1 MEGQIIDV
9 MRETIMLLI
18 QVAAPILLVALSVGL
33 VVSIFQ
39 TVTSIQEQ
47 TLAFIPKILAVFA
60 AIVLFGPW
68 MLNMLTQF
76 ITNIISKFSDFIIYG

>member
-18 QVAAPILLVALSVGL
+18 KVASPILLVALSVGL
-33 VVSIFQ
+33 IVSIFQ

-68 MLNMLTQF
+68 MLTMLSQF
-76 ITNIISKFSDFIIYG
+76 VTDIISKFSEFIL

>member
-18 QVAAPILLVALSVGL
+18 KVASPILLVALSVGL
-33 VVSIFQ
+33 IVSIFQ

-60 AIVLFGPW
+60 AIIFFGPW
-68 MLNMLTQF
+68 MLTMLSQF
-76 ITNIISKFSDFIIYG
+76 VTDIISKFSDFIV

>member
-47 TLAFIPKILAVFA
+47 TLAFIPKILAVFS

-68 MLNMLTQF
+68 MLSMLTQF
-76 ITNIISKFSDFIIYG
+76 ITNVISKFSDFIIYG